1 MCKFKIVCKA
11 VEKVMV
17 PLPDCVPG
25 EWGPTKAEKLFGLR
39 GTSHPMPIIY
49 AAPPSNIDLRE
60 DGRPLTLNIEFEKT
74 RPVLDF
80 VTKLYKNG
88 VKEEELRQGARYR
101 IKDQYVIFDI
111 KVESYPLSRNLSW
124 TTTFYCRFHRT
135 GSMGS
140 TSTRGKTGR
149 TRCSTAANT

>member
-1 MCKFKIVCKA
+1 MPCKENYLLYQRVQ
-11 VEKVMV
+11 VQDRVQ
-17 PLPDCVPG
+17 DCG
-25 EWGPTKAEKLFGLR
+25 ESDGAPACLCSRGVGTNQGGEIFGLR
-39 GTSHPMPIIY
+39 RTSNPMPIIY

-88 VKEEELRQGARYR
+88 VKEEDLRQGARYR

-111 KVESYPLSRNLSW
+111 KVEIIL
-124 TTTFYCRFHRT
+124 F
-135 GSMGS
+135 
-140 TSTRGKTGR
+140 
-149 TRCSTAANT
+149 

>member
-1 MCKFKIVCKA
+1 MCKG

-111 KVESYPLSRNLSW
+111 KVESD
-124 TTTFYCRFHRT
+124 CCHE
-135 GSMGS
+135 
-140 TSTRGKTGR
+140 TSHG
-149 TRCSTAANT
+149 

>member
-1 MCKFKIVCKA
+1 
-11 VEKVMV
+11 MV

-88 VKEEELRQGARYR
+88 VKEEDLKQGARYR

-111 KVESYPLSRNLSW
+111 KVEIIW
-124 TTTFYCRFHRT
+124 F
-135 GSMGS
+135 
-140 TSTRGKTGR
+140 
-149 TRCSTAANT
+149 